1 MKRTI
6 TLTAEDLLFMNGMG
20 RGRIADLFLDLQMR
34 LDGNEIIPKAGDE
47 EVWKK
52 LDSLTRP
59 VKAPSLGTSEMC
71 QLCADRLNS
80 LLGTKFKPNAQSMKT
95 NVSARLREG
104 YEEKDFLEVIDKKV
118 AEWGNDDKMR
128 QYLRPD
134 TLFSPKFESYLNQP
148 WVIKGKV
155 SIPAE
160 KAREVDYS
168 EGI

>member
-6 TLTAEDLLFMNGMG
+6 TLTAEDLRFMNGMDSS
-20 RGRIADLFLDLQMR
+20 RIADFFFYLQFR
-34 LDGNEIIPKAGDE
+34 LDGMDVTPRVSDE
-47 EVWKK
+47 GVWKK

-95 NVSARLREG
+95 HVSARLREG
-104 YEEKDFLEVIDKKV
+104 YSQEDFLEVIDKKV
-118 AEWGNDDKMR
+118 AEWVNTD
-128 QYLRPD
+128 QHIYLRPE
-134 TLFSPKFESYLNQP
+134 TLFGNKFDGYLNQP
-148 WVIKGKV
+148 WKIDGKV